1 MAYWFDGQ
9 GGWIKEGNGA
19 ATFLNE
25 VTGER
30 FVLAGMMSEKKRQ
43 SIFEGDT
50 AALIRRTACEKAWQ
64 WLALLDRMC
73 PAGMTQ
79 SPISTP
85 CRSSRNNTVVE
96 R

>member
-43 SIFEGDT
+43 SIFEGRPNST
-50 AALIRRTACEKAWQ
+50 YSVREGLAVAGAA
-64 WLALLDRMC
+64 
-73 PAGMTQ
+73 
-79 SPISTP
+79 
-85 CRSSRNNTVVE
+85 
-96 R
+96 